1 MVDKLTPAVEKKSK
15 KNADQ
20 IAKLITKAVYQ
31 RRGHWVSITFKD
43 KDVAALFRLFTGI
56 PSISRTISF
65 QIDDGFSADEIASL
79 MRFVTEIK

>member
-1 MVDKLTPAVEKKSK
+1 MAAKTTPATEKKAK

-20 IAKLITKAVYQ
+20 ISKLIIKAVYQ

-43 KDVAALFRLFTGI
+43 KDIAALFKLFTGI
-56 PSISRTISF
+56 PSLGRTVSF

-79 MRFVTEIK
+79 MKFVTEIK